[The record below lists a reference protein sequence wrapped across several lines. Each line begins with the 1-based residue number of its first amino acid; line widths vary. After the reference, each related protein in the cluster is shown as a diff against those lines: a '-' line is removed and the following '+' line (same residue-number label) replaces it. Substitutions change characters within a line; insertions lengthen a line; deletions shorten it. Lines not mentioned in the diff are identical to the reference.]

1 MSAFSKRCRYYVGM
15 PKLISSEQHA
25 SDSTTAEDS
34 LSLGARLRTETHD
47 QHRSTESRPF
57 IVSLMKGEL
66 SLEDYTRYLAQMAW
80 VYEAL
85 ESRTPSETDFAI
97 YDARLD
103 RLAEIENDLV
113 ALGAA
118 DWRTSHPALAST
130 ERYAARLRELVAT
143 DDPRFVA
150 HHYTRYL
157 GDLSGGQAISRLVAR
172 HYAATDEQLAFYRF
186 DGIEN
191 HVQFKRAYREQ
202 LDALPLS
209 DEQSAAVVAEALAA
223 FEFNGALFDELHHA
237 TAAA

>member
-1 MSAFSKRCRYYVGM
+1 
-15 PKLISSEQHA
+15 
-25 SDSTTAEDS
+25 
-34 LSLGARLRTETHD
+34 
-47 QHRSTESRPF
+47 
-57 IVSLMKGEL
+57 
-66 SLEDYTRYLAQMAW
+66 MAW

-97 YDARLD
+97 YDPRLD
-103 RLAEIENDLV
+103 RLAEIEKDLV

-130 ERYAARLRELVAT
+130 ERYTERLREFVAT

-172 HYAATDEQLAFYRF
+172 HYAATDEQLSFYRF
-186 DGIEN
+186 DGIDN
-191 HVQFKRAYREQ
+191 NVQFKRDYRAQ

-237 TAAA
+237 LAAA

>member
-1 MSAFSKRCRYYVGM
+1 M
-15 PKLISSEQHA
+15 PKLISAELHA
-25 SDSTTAEDS
+25 SDSAIAEDS
-34 LSLGARLRTETHD
+34 LSLGARLRTETHE

-57 IVSLMKGEL
+57 IVALMKGEL
-66 SLEDYTRYLAQMAW
+66 SIEDYTRYLAQMAW

-103 RLAEIENDLV
+103 RLAEIEKDLA

-130 ERYAARLRELVAT
+130 ERYTARLRELVAT

-186 DGIEN
+186 DGIDN

-223 FEFNGALFDELHHA
+223 FEFNGALFDELQHA